1 MIPMCEIVASIPL
14 AVNENLN
21 IQKRRIQNGKSK
33 TRLSLVTGTHGD
45 ELEGQYLAYMV
56 GSYIDE
62 HAILRFMNNRGIVTA
77 KTPPGY
83 ITEILNE
90 GKTKQIQ
97 SEAAGLFFR
106 TAEIG
111 KTVEHGDVLG
121 MIYDPLDGELVAEIR
136 TPVSGTVYFAYDNPL
151 INAKTVCFKIIK

>member
-1 MIPMCEIVASIPL
+1 MCEIVASIPL
-14 AVNENLN
+14 AVNENLI

-33 TRLSLVTGTHGD
+33 TRLSLVTTGTHGD

-136 TPVSGTVYFAYDNPL
+136 TPVSGTVYFAYNNPL

>member
-1 MIPMCEIVASIPL
+1 MCEIVASIPL
-14 AVNENLN
+14 AVNENLI

-90 GKTKQIQ
+90 GKTKQ
-97 SEAAGLFFR
+97 SR
-106 TAEIG
+106 TVFQNG
-111 KTVEHGDVLG
+111 RDRKNS
-121 MIYDPLDGELVAEIR
+121 R
-136 TPVSGTVYFAYDNPL
+136 TRRCTGHD
-151 INAKTVCFKIIK
+151 I